1 MNENPGTDIVTEVDE
16 RLEEDRRTPRGL
28 DRLVNFSDAT
38 VAIAITLLILPLV
51 DVANQVST
59 HPAREVLQSH
69 AATLAGFAITFA
81 LIGRFWLIHHRV
93 FELFDG
99 YTSALVRVNLFW
111 LCCIVFL
118 PFAANLLSSSPGDD
132 PLTHGIYIGTILV
145 TNASMGL
152 MEWMILRGP
161 HLLHPDCEEQL
172 GLFQSVLTTGL
183 LLVALLLAVL
193 VPAVN
198 MYALFLIFAG
208 RPIGILRNRRLSR
221 KRT

>member
-1 MNENPGTDIVTEVDE
+1 MVTEVEE
-16 RLEEDRRTPRGL
+16 RASTQTRRTPRGL

-38 VAIAITLLILPLV
+38 VAIAITLLVLPLV
-51 DVANQVST
+51 EVANQIST
-59 HPAREVLQSH
+59 HPARHVLESH

-93 FELFDG
+93 FELVDG
-99 YTSALVRVNLFW
+99 YTYALARANLLW
-111 LCCIVFL
+111 LCCIVIL
-118 PFAANLLSSSPGDD
+118 PFAANLLSNSPGDE
-132 PLTHGIYIGTILV
+132 PLIYGIYIGTILL

-161 HLLHPDCEEQL
+161 NLLHPDCEGQL

-193 VPAVN
+193 VPVVN
-198 MYALFLIFAG
+198 MYALLLIFAG
-208 RPIGILRNRRLSR
+208 RPISILRNRRLSR
-221 KRT
+221 KRP